1 MRKTTNLNDI
11 RVSVAAE
18 VGTFSAASANVEL
31 PVSTITRSLTQ
42 LENISICCSFVQVS
56 EGQHF
61 PRRQEYL
68 LYCNKSAAA
77 LARGRELLDKHRAS
91 PSGVP
96 CARRRCVESMK

>member
-11 RVSVAAE
+11 RVFVAAE

-56 EGQHF
+56 EPALPHAGRNISYTA
-61 PRRQEYL
+61 RRALRL
-68 LYCNKSAAA
+68 LRAGASFSINIVPAHPAFRVPDAAA
-77 LARGRELLDKHRAS
+77 SSL
-91 PSGVP
+91 
-96 CARRRCVESMK
+96 